1 MNAHLAIPDETSR
14 KKLHSIL
21 HRREW
26 TYIIDI
32 SFAFLISL
40 MINLLAKKFSPPGGF
55 PYGEVV
61 GLLYILLKDS
71 FSGKSI
77 GKLLTSL
84 RVIDSKE
91 SKPAGLGKSLMRNFL
106 FIIPFFPLVELIVAN
121 CRKDKKRLGD
131 LIAGTAVEK
140 S

>member
-1 MNAHLAIPDETSR
+1 VSLAIFIA
-14 KKLHSIL
+14 HM
-21 HRREW
+21 
-26 TYIIDI
+26 IDLFANKFALSS
-32 SFAFLISL
+32 SFS
-40 MINLLAKKFSPPGGF
+40 
-55 PYGEVV
+55 YGEVV

-77 GKLLTSL
+77 GKALTGL
-84 RVIDSKE
+84 RVIDTKE
-91 SKPAGLGKSLMRNFL
+91 SKPAGLGKSLMRNFI
-106 FIIPFFPLVELIVAN
+106 FIIPIVPLVELIVAN